1 MKIISWNC
9 RGLGNLCAVTTLSH
23 IVRVQ
28 APKVLFLMETKR
40 SVTEMKQITN
50 DLPYQGVFVVPSVGR
65 SGGLAMIWKEEVNL
79 HIQTYTQ
86 NHIDAIIYNNSGPA
100 WRITGFYG
108 QPDANRRHETWSL
121 LRHLHS

>member
-1 MKIISWNC
+1 
-9 RGLGNLCAVTTLSH
+9 
-23 IVRVQ
+23 
-28 APKVLFLMETKR
+28 METKR
-40 SVTEMKQITN
+40 SVIEMKQITD
-50 DLPYQGVFVVPSVGR
+50 DLPYQRVFVIPSVGR

-86 NHIDAIIYNNSGPA
+86 NHIDAIIYSNMGSA

-121 LRHLHS
+121 LRNLHSRYTMPWLCIGDYNEILSLQEKQG